1 MDREEEEM
9 IQRLTA
15 RYVSEFRAGQHPRL
29 SEYLSRYPH
38 YANMIADFVTYFHAM
53 EVDLPQESEIIPPLS
68 QTSRA
73 AFDEAWK
80 HMVYADSGV
89 NNTLNSLQMAANN
102 VHKPFLQLALE
113 IGLSQDILQKLDLH
127 SIDAATIPQELC
139 HRLAK
144 ALQRPM
150 AAIEM
155 YLGLVEHNQLTQGVA
170 VAENPPDYHIE
181 DQSDLD
187 LHVSSFLEAVE
198 QSNNMSDEQKGVW
211 HAILV
216 HEGLL

>member
-53 EVDLPQESEIIPPLS
+53 EVDIPQESEIIPPLS

-80 HMVYADSGV
+80 HVVYADSGV
-89 NNTLNSLQMAANN
+89 NNTLNSLQVAADSVN
-102 VHKPFLQLALE
+102 KSFLQVALE

-144 ALQRPM
+144 ALHRPL

-155 YLGLVEHNQLTQGVA
+155 YLGLVKHQQATKGVA
-170 VAENPPDYHIE
+170 ESPPVYHIE
-181 DQSDLD
+181 DQPALD
-187 LHVSSFLEAVE
+187 LPVCSFQEAVE
-198 QSNNMSDEQKGVW
+198 QSKTMSDEQKDFW
-211 HAILV
+211 HTILV